1 VYGADKVWDQLNR
14 DGILVARCTVE
25 RLMRDMDI
33 QGARRGRSWVRTT
46 TDDKRLERPAD
57 LVERRFRAPAPWT
70 GTSAVALPSREGD
83 GPPVRHR
90 LDDNA
95 SAG

>member
-1 VYGADKVWDQLNR
+1 
-14 DGILVARCTVE
+14 
-25 RLMRDMDI
+25 
-33 QGARRGRSWVRTT
+33 VRTT